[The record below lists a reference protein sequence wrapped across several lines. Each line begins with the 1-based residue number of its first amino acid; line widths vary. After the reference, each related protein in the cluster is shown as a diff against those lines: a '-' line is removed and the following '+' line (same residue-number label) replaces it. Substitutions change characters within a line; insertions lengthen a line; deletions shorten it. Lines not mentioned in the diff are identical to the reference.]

1 MYSIVR
7 SDFFP
12 CKEYSQWRNDFLAYT
27 NKCYVSTTRSLQWSF
42 SSGLKTQRA
51 KVIHNIRII
60 WIIFQNFNHLPNMPY
75 FCIIFP
81 SQNYSVLKVE
91 PVILSISVT
100 SEGCTLPLL
109 FHIFLM
115 LRSDLYRVRSSFWL
129 QPVEDEADTLIRAT
143 NTICRVLLIFESYH

>member
-1 MYSIVR
+1 
-7 SDFFP
+7 
-12 CKEYSQWRNDFLAYT
+12 
-27 NKCYVSTTRSLQWSF
+27 
-42 SSGLKTQRA
+42 
-51 KVIHNIRII
+51 
-60 WIIFQNFNHLPNMPY
+60 MPY

-143 NTICRVLLIFESYH
+143 NTICRGLLIFESYR